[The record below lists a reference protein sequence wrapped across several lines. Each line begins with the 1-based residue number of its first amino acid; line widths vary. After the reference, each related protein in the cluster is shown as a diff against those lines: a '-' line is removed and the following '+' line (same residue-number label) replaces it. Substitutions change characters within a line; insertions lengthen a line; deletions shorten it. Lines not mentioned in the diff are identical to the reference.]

1 MASKLLPAML
11 EAGLPVEAIWS
22 RNRSKAE
29 ALALSGIEAKS
40 TAGSGK
46 AVRVLDEL
54 EEAAVED
61 TLCLLAVSDDAIA
74 EVAGR
79 LGAAEVFALALAHT
93 SGSVDAMALA
103 LYAQQY
109 GCFYPLQ
116 TFTESQKPDF
126 AAIPFCLTG
135 SDESVLSGLEMMAV
149 ALGAPLGHIHRLS
162 DLQRRELHLAAV
174 FANNFSNRCFALA
187 AELLEKSNLS
197 FDLLKPL
204 IADTARNAIEVDP
217 RKVQTGPAARG
228 DAATIARHQRQ
239 LQQNPEL
246 RRLYDLLTASIQ
258 GMRAPEDDP
267 KKS

>member
-1 MASKLLPAML
+1 MASQLLPAMIR
-11 EAGLPVEAIWS
+11 AGLPVEAIWS
-22 RNRSKAE
+22 RDRSKAE
-29 ALALSGIEAKS
+29 SLMVSGS
-40 TAGSGK
+40 NTDSGGEPK
-46 AVRVLDEL
+46 NRLRVLNEL
-54 EEAAVED
+54 EDAAVEN
-61 TLCLLAVSDDAIA
+61 TLCLLAVSDDAIS

-79 LGAAEVFALALAHT
+79 LGAIDVSSLALAHT
-93 SGSVDAMALA
+93 SGSVDAIALA

-126 AAIPFCLTG
+126 TAIPFCLTG
-135 SDESVLSGLEMMAV
+135 SDESVLKGLEMMAL
-149 ALGAPLGHIHRLS
+149 ALGAPSGHVHRLS

-187 AELLEKSNLS
+187 AELLAKSNLS

-246 RRLYDLLTASIQ
+246 RRLYDLLTASIE
-258 GMRAPEDDP
+258 GMSAPGDDAN
-267 KKS
+267 KQ